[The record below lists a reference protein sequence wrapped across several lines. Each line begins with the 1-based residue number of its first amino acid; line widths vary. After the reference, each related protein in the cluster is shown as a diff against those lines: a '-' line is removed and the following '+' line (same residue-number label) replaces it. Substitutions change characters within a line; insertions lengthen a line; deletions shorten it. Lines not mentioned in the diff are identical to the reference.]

1 MASSNA
7 NSNSVASASTAYAQA
22 VQMAAASDLA
32 TLQDASA
39 VFNNDASTV
48 AQVEAQMAALQTNII
63 DPQRKM
69 TVSTMAGF
77 WGRFK
82 DQIAALITSAQAVS
96 GS

>member
-7 NSNSVASASTAYAQA
+7 NANSVASVSTAYAQA

-32 TLQDASA
+32 TLQAAAA
-39 VFNNDASTV
+39 VFSNDASTV

-69 TVSTMAGF
+69 TVSTMAGL

-82 DQIAALITSAQAVS
+82 DQIAALIASAQAVADS
-96 GS
+96 